1 MTRRGVVLSVAAG
14 SGPATTQAAI
24 QAAVPAVPVRPGRVL
39 PASDA
44 LVELDESAGC
54 GACSK
59 GRGCGIVLLPA
70 GSSRVQISCQNN
82 VGARPGDRVTVALA
96 EPDANWLWMVLA
108 AYGLPTLGLTA
119 GSLLGLVGAVLGLAG
134 GLVAGSRISRSQ
146 ADRAEASLRPR
157 DARIVSLYQAH
168 RV

>member
-1 MTRRGVVLSVAAG
+1 VSVAAG
-14 SGPATTQAAI
+14 SNTATAQAAI
-24 QAAVPAVPVRPGRVL
+24 QAAVPAGSVRSDRVL

-54 GACSK
+54 GSCSK

-70 GSSRVQISCQNN
+70 GRSRVQIPCQNN

-119 GSLLGLVGAVLGLAG
+119 GSLLGVAGAALGLAG
-134 GLVAGSRISRSQ
+134 GLLAGSRISRSL
-146 ADRAEASLRPR
+146 AVRAEASLRPR
-157 DARIVSLYQAH
+157 DARIVSLYQAR